1 MKHLL
6 IVAMLYG
13 AILHGH
19 AQDKKQTATVE
30 TAVFGIQTGFSGLW
44 VHGEFK
50 LSNKFALRA
59 ETGLDLGTW
68 ENTYTNQKGLGLI
81 PVFTLEPRF
90 YYNLNKRLNKGKRI
104 DGNSGNFI
112 SLKTSYNPNLFL
124 TDSNREV
131 NMASDFMVI
140 PTWGIRRNLGKH
152 FNYEAGFGIGYIHY
166 REEYKQ
172 ANKSD
177 VTANLHARIGYKF

>member
-1 MKHLL
+1 
-6 IVAMLYG
+6 MLHG

-68 ENTYTNQKGLGLI
+68 ENTYTNQKGLGFA
-81 PVFTLEPRF
+81 PVISLEPRF
-90 YYNLNKRLNKGKRI
+90 YYNLNKRHNKGKRI

-112 SLKTSYNPNLFL
+112 SLKTSYNSDLFFIGTNEDIHL
-124 TDSNREV
+124 ET
-131 NMASDFMVI
+131 DFMVI

-166 REEYKQ
+166 REEYNIN
-172 ANKSD
+172 NKSD